1 MLRMCTTFPLKA
13 EWSAVNHRVP
23 PTTEAPIIVTI
34 QARQRSHNTNNGFRN
49 LWVLQ
54 FNSAQLLWFASYT
67 HMYVCV
73 CGCVCV
79 WAYAYI
85 ESNTFAH
92 TYDAKIKN
100 KICSSHKRNILR
112 KHSESAKFGM
122 RQAEP
127 KLCYSK
133 RIYIHTCSYM
143 LPSTKRTS
151 VSTDFLFH
159 FIGFLWQKGWKMS
172 AWAISSAWHID
183 KASKRAQG

>member
-1 MLRMCTTFPLKA
+1 MIRCKSQGAPHHRSTYHRHNTSTSKEPQHQQWVSKFMGTSIQFRTTFMICELY
-13 EWSAVNHRVP
+13 
-23 PTTEAPIIVTI
+23 
-34 QARQRSHNTNNGFRN
+34 
-49 LWVLQ
+49 
-54 FNSAQLLWFASYT
+54 SY
-67 HMYVCV
+67 V
-73 CGCVCV
+73 CVCV
-79 WAYAYI
+79 WAYEYI